1 MIEYVQ
7 FFPTLR
13 CNRNCE
19 FCFSKG
25 LFYNDFPEEK
35 IGKFIAILKENQI
48 NSLDILGGEP
58 FLYKSLNK
66 LAQKAIENE
75 IEVTISTNGTLIN
88 ELKIFLKKFGNK
100 RVKVGISIN
109 EPPAN
114 DLLEI
119 IKVNKLW
126 IKSVINEEILPQK
139 NLIEFAKACGIKY
152 YLIYMDALKKEDLEI
167 SMAFHE
173 FMNKIKEYRKLFP
186 QIEPVFCKGFI
197 GGNSTYRCP
206 AGIEKITIMPD
217 GSVYPCY
224 LLGRFKE
231 YKIGNVFEDSL
242 LEILSSPKLE
252 IFKTYDGNICNN
264 KICIY
269 YEKCRGGCVAHSIIH
284 YGTHRKPDP
293 RCTIKKEESYDT
305 SFKNRRRDKNGRD
318 VKS

>member
-13 CNRNCE
+13 CNKNCE
-19 FCFSKG
+19 FCFSKE

-35 IGKFIAILKENQI
+35 IEKFLCFLKENKV

-58 FLYKSLNK
+58 FLYKSLNT
-66 LAQKAIENE
+66 LVQRAIEKE
-75 IEVTISTNGTLIN
+75 IEVTISTNGTLID

-109 EPPAN
+109 ESPAH
-114 DLLEI
+114 DLLEL
-119 IKVNKLW
+119 IKVHKLW
-126 IKSVINEEILPQK
+126 IKSVISKKRLPQK
-139 NLIEFAKACGIKY
+139 NLMEFTKIYEIKY

-173 FMNKIKEYRKLFP
+173 FMNKIEEYKKLFP

-197 GGNSTYRCP
+197 GGNLSYRCP
-206 AGIEKITIMPD
+206 AGTEKITIMPD
-217 GSVYPCY
+217 GSAYPCY
-224 LLGRFKE
+224 LLAKFKE
-231 YKIGNVFEDSL
+231 FKIGNIFEDSL

-284 YGTHRKPDP
+284 HGTHRQSDP
-293 RCTIKKEESYDT
+293 RCNIKKEEYDDT
-305 SFKNRRRDKNGRD
+305 SFKNSRRSKNGRN

>member
-13 CNRNCE
+13 CNKNCE
-19 FCFSKG
+19 FCFSKS

-35 IGKFIAILKENQI
+35 IEKFLVLLKENKI

-58 FLYKSLNK
+58 FLYKSLNT
-66 LAQKAIENE
+66 LVQKAIERE
-75 IEVTISTNGTLIN
+75 IEVTISTNGTLTN

-109 EPPAN
+109 ESPA
-114 DLLEI
+114 DALLEL
-119 IKVNKLW
+119 IKVHKLW
-126 IKSVINEEILPQK
+126 IKSVMSKKSLPQN
-139 NLIEFAKACGIKY
+139 NLMEFAKIYGIKY

-173 FMNKIKEYRKLFP
+173 FMNKIEEYKKLFP

-224 LLGRFKE
+224 LLASFKE
-231 YKIGNVFEDSL
+231 YKVGNIFEDSL
-242 LEILSSPKLE
+242 LEILSSLKLE

-284 YGTHRKPDP
+284 HGMHIKPDP
-293 RCTIKKEESYDT
+293 RCNIKKEEDDDT
-305 SFKNRRRDKNGRD
+305 SFKNSRRSKNGRN